1 MARYPAIYFGIL
13 VFALPC
19 TGCFVRQAQLDR
31 VEARLVV
38 IEKTN
43 ASVMA
48 DSQRE
53 TKRLENLG
61 KAVEEANDSLRGNVA
76 QSQAKIDGFEHTLT
90 KLRGEIEELVHRL
103 EVLEK
108 TSGAA
113 QTGVGEVRH
122 RLAQLIAD
130 LRDRAGI
137 AILALPA
144 ELPTD
149 GFGFVKLAEKY
160 LADGEARVA
169 AAVANECQKR
179 YVDTEFAAGC
189 GLVLGRIAVQE
200 ARYVDALRIF
210 QAVHDGLNGK
220 PIPIVGQALIEVAK
234 TMELQG
240 KCASAQKCSS
250 TCLRRCP
257 NCRKRKLPKNSWI
270 RRVSAVRKALASRK
284 PPCKRSPRQRPTP
297 NRLKKRRKSP
307 QTPQLK
313 KPNSRGILWPDPQQL
328 TIQQPT
334 KRLS

>member
-1 MARYPAIYFGIL
+1 MARHAPIQLAILLL
-13 VFALPC
+13 VLPC

-43 ASVMA
+43 SSVMA

-61 KAVEEANDSLRGNVA
+61 KTVEEANDNLRGNVA

-103 EVLEK
+103 EILEK

-160 LADGEARVA
+160 LTDGKARVA

-220 PIPIVGQALIEVAK
+220 PIPIVGQALLEVAK

-240 KCASAQKCSS
+240 KCASAQKV
-250 TCLRRCP
+250 LKYLLAEMP
-257 NCRKRKLPKNSWI
+257 KLPQAKIAKELMDSQGK
-270 RRVSAVRKALASRK
+270 RCKEGVGLKEAALAADPKAPADPK
-284 PPCKRSPRQRPTP
+284 PAEKAPEKAAEPATP
-297 NRLKKRRKSP
+297 APVEKAK
-307 QTPQLK
+307 
-313 KPNSRGILWPDPQQL
+313 
-328 TIQQPT
+328 
-334 KRLS
+334 